1 MLINRFLLLSALA
14 GTVLAHTSGNV
25 QKREQPGVPKTPKLD
40 LNPLHWG
47 DVNFIHTTDTHGWLE
62 GHLSEQSY
70 NGDLGDFYSFAV
82 RMKEKAHKLKKD
94 LFIVDTGDLHD
105 GNGLSDVTP
114 LDGLVTQPMLKNIP
128 YDVLSVGNHEL
139 YVNEITLDVHKNFV
153 PHWKGRYLAA
163 NVYIKD
169 ATNNKTVQLG
179 DKYAYFEGAHGTRVL
194 SFGFL
199 FNFNGNGNA
208 SVVRTVADEISDP
221 WFEKALLKHKADVI
235 VLIGHIGLHTGE
247 FQTVTAAIRK
257 HYPYIPITILG
268 GHTHIRDFAIYD
280 SWAAG
285 IESGRYLETIGFFSV
300 DGISDSKK
308 FIKKHGYQSSKLPS
322 NLTFHR
328 RYLDQNRETYIY
340 HTAETKKTKHSY
352 WQKPYSKKFKFDT
365 PLGKYISQNITN
377 WRDKLTLSTTLGCAP
392 QDYYLSA
399 VPMSSNSS
407 LLSLVVNEVL
417 PQAVTD
423 PSRPYPPYFIIN
435 SGSQRYDVYKGAFT
449 LDNMYQV
456 SPFVDR
462 FMYIP
467 AVPLS
472 IVKQV
477 LPIMNHEK
485 VTKRSVWPH
494 GPQPE
499 FIESQQYIANEFAND
514 LARRDVLT
522 PGYTTKDDLGTDGD
536 DTKHSQIPYHD
547 STTYVASPLPTG
559 SDDTLIDLVFLDFFV
574 PQMKTI
580 FKSLTGKEWAIE
592 PVYGDY
598 ERLRRLRTPY
608 TLFQKRG
615 NRSLNKKHAGMRIGI
630 TIIGCLVALIAYL
643 ATPSQIQAAYDRLTG
658 KRIPDCFKYAIMID
672 AGSAGS
678 RIHVYQFHQCTR
690 ADPIRL
696 HNETLFAQTIPGL
709 SAYADVS
716 PQKAAESL
724 DILLNQAV
732 SVVPKG
738 LQAMTPISVKA
749 TAGLRL
755 LGNAKSEE
763 ILEAVWRRLEAEY
776 PFPIVGG
783 RKGVAIMDGRDEG
796 VYAWITVNFLLG
808 NLDNTKRQPTAAV
821 FDLGGGST
829 QIVFEPDYL
838 PNGSLPALTAGDHKY
853 LLTYNGRDHM
863 LYQHSYLGYGLMEM
877 RKRIHDNVISTST
890 TNQDHNHP
898 CLPRDLEWSFKTVRF
913 IGQGSYDSCANTV
926 KIAINKEA
934 ECPEMPCSFDGVHQ
948 PPLGDTFKHGPI
960 YIFSYF
966 FDRTQPLGFP
976 LEFRLPELASLTK
989 QVCSGAFFEN
999 VTDVELREEMQGRP
1013 EWCLDLT
1020 YMYNLLAHGYEIP
1033 DDRII
1038 NIAKKIDGVETG
1050 WCLGAA
1056 IALLDDASLLD
1067 ETL

>member
-1 MLINRFLLLSALA
+1 
-14 GTVLAHTSGNV
+14 
-25 QKREQPGVPKTPKLD
+25 
-40 LNPLHWG
+40 
-47 DVNFIHTTDTHGWLE
+47 
-62 GHLSEQSY
+62 
-70 NGDLGDFYSFAV
+70 
-82 RMKEKAHKLKKD
+82 MKEKAQKLKKD

-139 YVNEITLDVHKNFV
+139 YVNEVTLDVHKNFV

-169 ATNNKTVQLG
+169 ASNNKTVQLG
-179 DKYAYFEGAHGTRVL
+179 DKYAYFKGAHGTRVL

-208 SVVRTVADEISDP
+208 SVVRNVADEISDP
-221 WFEKALLKHKADVI
+221 WFEKALLTHKADVI
-235 VLIGHIGLHTGE
+235 VLIGHISLHTGE

-300 DGISDSKK
+300 DGISESKK
-308 FIKKHGYQSSKLPS
+308 FIEKHGYQSSQLPS

-340 HTAETKKTKHSY
+340 HSLDKKSTD
-352 WQKPYSKKFKFDT
+352 KKSNNKKLKFDT
-365 PLGKYISQNITN
+365 PLGMYISKNITN
-377 WRDKLTLSTTLGCAP
+377 WRDRLTLSTTLGCAP

-399 VPMSSNSS
+399 VPMTSNSS

-423 PSRPYPPYFIIN
+423 PSRPYPPYIIIN

-499 FIESQQYIANEFAND
+499 YIESQNYLAEHFGAD
-514 LARRDVLT
+514 LTRRDVLT

-536 DTKHSQIPYHD
+536 DTKHSQIPYYD

-580 FKSLTGKEWAIE
+580 LKTLTGKDWAVE

-598 ERLRRLRTPY
+598 DVTSSTIMRRLRSPY
-608 TLFQKRG
+608 TLFQRRG
-615 NRSLNKKHAGMRIGI
+615 KGKSGQKNAGLRIGFAVVGC
-630 TIIGCLVALIAYL
+630 IIGLIAYIV
-643 ATPSQIQAAYDRLTG
+643 TPLQIQTAYDRLTG
-658 KRIPDCFKYAIMID
+658 RTVPDCFKYAIMID

-678 RIHVYQFHQCTR
+678 RIHVYQFHQCIR
-690 ADPIRL
+690 SDPIRL

-724 DILLNQAV
+724 DILLDQAV
-732 SVVPKG
+732 SVVPKS
-738 LQAMTPISVKA
+738 LQAKTPLSVKA

-755 LGNAKSEE
+755 LGNTKSEE
-763 ILEAVWRRLEAEY
+763 ILEAVWRRLETTY
-776 PFPIVGG
+776 PFRILGG
-783 RKGVAIMDGRDEG
+783 SEDVAIMDGRDEG

-808 NLDNTKRQPTAAV
+808 NLDNGKERRPTAAV

-838 PNGSLPALTAGDHKY
+838 PNGSLPVLTAGDHKY
-853 LLTYNGRDHM
+853 SLNYNGRDHM

-877 RKRIHDNVISTST
+877 RKRIHDSVMNSSPKK
-890 TNQDHNHP
+890 DKEEEEEEEEKSHDHP
-898 CLPRDLEWSFKTVRF
+898 CLPRDLEWSFRDTVRF
-913 IGQGSYDSCANTV
+913 IGQGSYDSCENTV
-926 KIAINKEA
+926 KSVINKEA

-948 PPLGDTFKHGPI
+948 PPLGETFKHGPI

-976 LEFRLPELASLTK
+976 LEFRLPELGRLTK

-1033 DDRII
+1033 DDRVI

-1056 IALLDDASLLD
+1056 IALLDDASLHD